1 MTKTEIKQQ
10 TCPICQ
16 VEVPPATGVVCDT
29 CQKSYHQDCWDK
41 QGKCATENCEGKS
54 ELPPPIPCESTS
66 GGPLI
71 FFLASLRNIFLVA
84 GNTITGVLRGV
95 VLNVLLVLA
104 ALMIIASCWT
114 SMDPKGG
121 HEVLIDSGLAGITVL
136 GALIAILTGF
146 TLIPNEVEGRTLY
159 PVLSKPVR
167 RWQFVLGK
175 FIGAAGVN
183 GITVGLL
190 SVLLFVLFMVKFN
203 GQFDSRM
210 IMASVMIFAMLT
222 VLSALIIFL
231 STFMSWIGTIIVSMV
246 IWLFGNYSQ
255 FIHDLAVGQERS
267 WFSTTSMEILQ
278 KLLPNFQAM
287 DLRYAIVQQKVV
299 NFDALEVGKALGNGG
314 LYLVI
319 ALALAVLI
327 FNYREL

>member
-1 MTKTEIKQQ
+1 MTTTVIKQQ
-10 TCPICQ
+10 TCPHCQ
-16 VEVPPATGVVCDT
+16 APVPPATGVICDT
-29 CQKSYHQDCWDK
+29 CRQSYHQECWDK
-41 QGKCATENCEGKS
+41 QGGCATENCKGAC

-66 GGPLI
+66 GGPLLS
-71 FFLASLRNIFLVA
+71 FLASLRNIFLVA

-121 HEVLIDSGLAGITVL
+121 HEVLIDSGLAGISVL
-136 GALIAILTGF
+136 GAIIAILTGF

-175 FIGAAGVN
+175 FFGAAGVN
-183 GITVGLL
+183 GIVVGLL
-190 SVLLFVLFMVKFN
+190 SVLLFVLYMVKFN
-203 GQFDSRM
+203 GQFDPRM

-222 VLSALIIFL
+222 VLSGLIIFL

-255 FIHDLAVGQERS
+255 FFHDLAIGSERS
-267 WFSTTSMEILQ
+267 GFSTFTMTLVQ

-287 DLRYAIVQQKVV
+287 DMRYAIVQQKVV